1 MSNQYLKFLNIST
14 IIVIYSSFSKNIACF
29 CCNWHTNRMPRSK
42 QHHTADPAT
51 KKDIRLAVDEL
62 AAATQKGF
70 TEVNERFTK
79 IDERFT
85 EIDAK
90 IDTMKEEIIH
100 EFKALAENIHQDV
113 AGANHDEISLIKEQ
127 LIPDH
132 ETRIQILEKHS
143 GIPVGP
149 HY

>member
-1 MSNQYLKFLNIST
+1 
-14 IIVIYSSFSKNIACF
+14 
-29 CCNWHTNRMPRSK
+29 MPRSK
-42 QHHTADPAT
+42 QHHSTEPAT

-79 IDERFT
+79 MDERFT
-85 EIDAK
+85 EIDGRFTEIEAK

-113 AGANHDEISLIKEQ
+113 AGANHDEISLIKDQQ
-127 LIPDH
+127 LPDH
-132 ETRIQILEKHS
+132 EARIQTLEKHV
-143 GIPVGP
+143 GVLVGP
-149 HY
+149 RH

>member
-1 MSNQYLKFLNIST
+1 
-14 IIVIYSSFSKNIACF
+14 
-29 CCNWHTNRMPRSK
+29 MPRSK
-42 QHHTADPAT
+42 QHHSTEPAT

-79 IDERFT
+79 MDERFT
-85 EIDAK
+85 EIDGRFTEIDGRFTEIEAK

-113 AGANHDEISLIKEQ
+113 AGANHDEISLIKDQQ
-127 LIPDH
+127 LPDH
-132 ETRIQILEKHS
+132 EARIQTLEKHV
-143 GIPVGP
+143 GVLVGP
-149 HY
+149 RH

>member
-1 MSNQYLKFLNIST
+1 
-14 IIVIYSSFSKNIACF
+14 
-29 CCNWHTNRMPRSK
+29 MPRSK
-42 QHHTADPAT
+42 QHHAAKPAT

-70 TEVNERFTK
+70 TEVNERFTE

-85 EIDAK
+85 EIDGRFTEINGRFTEIEAK

-132 ETRIQILEKHS
+132 EARIQILEKNS
-143 GIPVGP
+143 GIPVSP